1 MASDNLV
8 RLDPKNR
15 AILHNRV
22 EVGQVYN
29 IEVDENGVVTLT
41 LKEET

>member
-1 MASDNLV
+1 MASDNIV

-29 IEVDENGVVTLT
+29 IDVNENGVVTLT
-41 LKEET
+41 LKED